1 MSPIFCS
8 HTVSTIQPDQIMRR
22 GSACREISQCN
33 RSISWV
39 RGSIEKYKT
48 QGYHKVIFQV
58 NVNMDGGQ

>member
-39 RGSIEKYKT
+39 RGSIEKY
-48 QGYHKVIFQV
+48 
-58 NVNMDGGQ
+58 GGVVARLRVTIR